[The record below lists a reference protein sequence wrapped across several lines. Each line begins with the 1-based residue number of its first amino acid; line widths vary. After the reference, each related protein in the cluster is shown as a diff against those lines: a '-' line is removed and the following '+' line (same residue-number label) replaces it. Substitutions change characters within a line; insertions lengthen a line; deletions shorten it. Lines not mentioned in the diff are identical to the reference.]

1 MKKMWF
7 IITLVMAMSC
17 LNSIIQA
24 QTSPVAEIK
33 PDTKVEVYYFHFTRR
48 CETCKAVE
56 ANSKKAVEELYSGKI
71 NSGDYSFHGINLDD
85 DRSDKI
91 AEKLGIGGQ
100 TLLVVCGEKKE
111 DITDKGFMNADN
123 PEKLKQIIQAAVD
136 KVSRN

>member
-7 IITLVMAMSC
+7 IIAVVMAMSC
-17 LNSIIQA
+17 LNSPVQA
-24 QTSPVAEIK
+24 QTSPVTEIK
-33 PDTKVEVYYFHFTRR
+33 PGTKVEVYYFHFTRR

-56 ANSKKAVEELYSGKI
+56 ANSKKAVEELYSDKI
-71 NSGDYSFHGINLDD
+71 KSGDYLFQGINLDD
-85 DRSDKI
+85 EGSEKI

-111 DITDKGFMNADN
+111 DITDKGFLNSGDL
-123 PEKLKQIIQAAVD
+123 EKMKQIIQTAVD